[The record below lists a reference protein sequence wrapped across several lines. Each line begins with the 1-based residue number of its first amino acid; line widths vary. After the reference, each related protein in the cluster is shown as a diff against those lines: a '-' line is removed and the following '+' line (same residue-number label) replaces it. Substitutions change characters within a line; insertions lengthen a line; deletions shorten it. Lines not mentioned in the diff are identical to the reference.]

1 MALKLHNHN
10 TMLLL
15 KLLTESAEHGR
26 AREEGL
32 CSGSQSCSA
41 DGTVTMSQAARSTAC
56 FAHYPGPRPW
66 EEASGLCSGPTA
78 PRRKPV
84 REGKNVPKVTKL
96 ENGSGI

>member
-10 TMLLL
+10 TRVAT
-15 KLLTESAEHGR
+15 KAGDGKCSHGR
-26 AREEGL
+26 AQEEGL
-32 CSGSQSCSA
+32 CSGRQSCGA

-66 EEASGLCSGPTA
+66 EEAWGQCSGPTA

-84 REGKNVPKVTKL
+84 REGKKVPKVTKL
-96 ENGSGI
+96 EEGSGT